1 MIADAVGSIFSA
13 FGSSERLVQAVA
25 STGPWGPLV
34 FVVFQALQV
43 VVFFLPGEIAQIAG
57 GYLFGVAR
65 GTALSLL
72 GIGIGSMLD
81 FFLARS
87 LGKRF
92 VAVLIGRPR
101 LERFE
106 SILSSP
112 RAAVA
117 FFLLFVIPGIPKD
130 LLCFVA
136 GLSEIRAFPFLAI
149 SLLGRL
155 PGVAGSS
162 LMGAAASEG
171 KGGLFVAVALT
182 AAFLFALGVL
192 MRERV
197 HALAL
202 RFVREKAP
210 TRPREGA

>member
-1 MIADAVGSIFSA
+1 MIADAVGSFFTA

-25 STGPWGPLV
+25 STGPWGPFV
-34 FVVFQALQV
+34 FVLFQALQV

-72 GIGIGSMLD
+72 GIGIGSALD
-81 FFLARS
+81 FLVARS
-87 LGKRF
+87 LGRRF
-92 VAVLIGRPR
+92 VAVLFGRPR

-112 RAAVA
+112 RAAAA

-136 GLSEIRAFPFLAI
+136 GLSAIRVFPFLAI
-149 SLLGRL
+149 SLIGRL
-155 PGVAGSS
+155 PGIAGSS
-162 LMGAAASEG
+162 LMGAAVSDG
-171 KGGLFVAVALT
+171 KGGLFIAVALV
-182 AAFLFALGVL
+182 AAFLFAAGVL

-197 HALAL
+197 HALAI
-202 RFVREKAP
+202 RYASAKAP
-210 TRPREGA
+210 ARPREEA